1 MAHFAQLD
9 ANNKVV
15 NVTVINNSDI
25 IDENGN
31 ENEQMGIE
39 LCKKIYPRAVK
50 FVQCSYNGN
59 FRKNHASIG
68 GTYDEQRDAFIF
80 IKPYPSWILNETT
93 CRWEPPVAYKW
104 NGEDGKH
111 YSWDEDIGNW
121 VEIPQVQ
128 YV

>member
-111 YSWDEDIGNW
+111 YSWDEDICDW